1 MIWFYSK
8 FQAGKDTLF
17 FIPFYQNNLV
27 SPSYFFDVIIIFATS
42 NAIWFING
50 LNRCYS
56 LKIQAVMIKE
66 MPHFLDMDDE
76 RHYDLEDA
84 RYVLLGVP
92 YDGTSTFVKG
102 ADKGPQ
108 AILDAS
114 DSLELYDIQYQYEAW
129 TAGIHTDHHNYDFRT
144 PETMVKSV
152 YNRVKFFL
160 ESGKRIVLTGG
171 EHSVSVGAIQ
181 AMAEAHHDLTVLQ
194 IDAHADLRDSYHDS
208 PYNHAC
214 VMRRAQECARVV
226 QVGIRNVCAEELPNV
241 VPENI
246 FYAHLIHNQEDWME
260 KAVERLTDNVYI
272 TVDLDGFDPSI
283 LPATGTPLP
292 GGLQWYPTLKFLEM
306 VFRTRKVVGFDVVE
320 LCPQPDSKV
329 SDVMAATLVYKMIT
343 LWDMLG

>member
-1 MIWFYSK
+1 
-8 FQAGKDTLF
+8 
-17 FIPFYQNNLV
+17 
-27 SPSYFFDVIIIFATS
+27 
-42 NAIWFING
+42 
-50 LNRCYS
+50 
-56 LKIQAVMIKE
+56 
-66 MPHFLDMDDE
+66 MDDE
-76 RHYDLEDA
+76 RHYVLEDA
-84 RYVLLGVP
+84 RYVILGVP

-114 DSLELYDIQYQYEAW
+114 DSLELFDIQYQHEAW
-129 TAGIHTDHHNYDFRT
+129 LAGIHTDHHDYDLRT

-152 YNRVKFFL
+152 HNRVSHFMDQ
-160 ESGKRIVLTGG
+160 GKRIILLGG
-171 EHSVSVGAIQ
+171 EHSVSVGSIQ
-181 AMAEAHHDLTVLQ
+181 AMAERHDNLSVLQ

-208 PYNHAC
+208 IYNHAC

-226 QVGIRNVCAEELPNV
+226 QVGIRNVCSEEYPYV
-241 VPENI
+241 VPENT
-246 FYAHLIHNQEDWME
+246 FYAHLIHNQEDWMD

-292 GGLQWYPTLKFLEM
+292 GGLQWYPTLQFLEK
-306 VFRTRKVVGFDVVE
+306 VFRKKNVVGFDVVE

-343 LWDMLG
+343 LWDMLD